1 MCVPLSG
8 KVIEADTFVVVFTK
22 LIRKTNIM
30 EIRLLFLAGR
40 LLYVHVL
47 L

>member
-1 MCVPLSG
+1 MCMPLSG
-8 KVIEADTFVVVFTK
+8 KVIETETFVVVFTK

-30 EIRLLFLAGR
+30 EIRLFLAGR